1 MHIYTRLYRYYEII
15 IMFPSNSESMSNGV
29 VFVGRE
35 KEIEDFRSVVN
46 SLGDSGRAMLV
57 EINIKLGN
65 QRGMGYT
72 QMQMG
77 LLYAVLNKNEKAIEY
92 TQKALEIFEKIGL
105 GNDAKKAK
113 AQIYENPGVKIS

>member
-1 MHIYTRLYRYYEII
+1 
-15 IMFPSNSESMSNGV
+15 MSNGV